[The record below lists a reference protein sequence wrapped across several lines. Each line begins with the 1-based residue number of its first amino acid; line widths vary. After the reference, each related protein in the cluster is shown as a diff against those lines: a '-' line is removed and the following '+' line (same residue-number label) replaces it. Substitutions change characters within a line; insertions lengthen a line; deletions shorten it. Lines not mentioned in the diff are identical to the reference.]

1 MASILG
7 GLLGMG
13 PGIYIL
19 LTLVRR
25 GHGSALGILA
35 GTAVAGLTFVGASVV
50 LGWIA
55 RGLVSKS

>member
-1 MASILG
+1 MASIIG

-19 LTLVRR
+19 GQIVKR

-35 GTAVAGLTFVGASVV
+35 GTAAAGLTFVCASLL
-50 LGWIA
+50 LGWIT
-55 RGLVSKS
+55 RRLVSKS

>member
-13 PGIYIL
+13 PGVYIL
-19 LTLVRR
+19 LTLVQR

-35 GTAVAGLTFVGASVV
+35 GTAAAGLLFVCASLL
-50 LGWIA
+50 LGWIS